1 MASGGARRAP
11 VALARALK
19 YLSEADPSYTVQAP
33 AAQVVESFECDGYSV
48 ISNVLDS
55 QDTDEIAR
63 AVGGMPGTY
72 AGTRSLLELEWCAR
86 LAERLAN
93 EPRIR
98 RFLPVSARAVQC
110 TLFAKTAESN
120 WLVSLHQDL
129 RIPVAERI
137 ESAACSGWSRKEGNT
152 FVQPPVSVLE
162 SIVAVRLHLDDCDE
176 GNGALR
182 VMPGSH
188 RLGRLSSDEAQ
199 REREARG
206 ERVVSVLRGGA
217 MVMRPLLLH
226 ASSKSLVASPRRV
239 LHFVYGEAELP
250 EGLRWPPSSVVIGE

>member
-1 MASGGARRAP
+1 M
-11 VALARALK
+11 ALARALK
-19 YLSEADPSYTVQAP
+19 YLYEADSSYTVQP
-33 AAQVVESFECDGYSV
+33 TAAQVIRSFVCDGYSV
-48 ISNVLDS
+48 ISNLLNC

-63 AVGGMPGTY
+63 AIGGVLGTY
-72 AGTRSLLELEWCAR
+72 AGTRSLLELEWCAL

-129 RIPVAERI
+129 SIPVAERI
-137 ESAACSGWSRKEGNT
+137 ESAACSGWSQKQGGT
-152 FVQPPVSVLE
+152 FVQPPASVLE
-162 SIVAVRLHLDDCDE
+162 SIVVIRLHLDDCDE

-182 VMPGSH
+182 VVPGSH
-188 RLGRLSSDEAQ
+188 RLGRLSSDEAH

-206 ERVVSVLRGGA
+206 ERVVSVLRGGV
-217 MVMRPLLLH
+217 MIMRPLLLH
-226 ASSKSLVASPRRV
+226 ASSKSSVASPRRV
-239 LHFVYGEAELP
+239 LHFVYGPAALP
-250 EGLRWPPSSVVIGE
+250 EGLRWPLR